1 MAGGMNLTRMS
12 EVEWEIRASGAMH
25 VPARIIASEKLL
37 DGMKGDMCL
46 KQTMDM
52 ATLSGVVDHV
62 VALSDAHQGYGFP
75 IGGVAAF
82 SMDEGIISPGGVGYD
97 INCGV
102 RLLATNIPVGEFLKC
117 RSMVLRDLAGAI
129 PSGVG
134 KGGDEYGAGE
144 IRKVLRIG
152 ARWAV
157 QEGMGTIEDLERTEE
172 GGGMENADPA
182 DVSERAIE
190 RGLPQLGTLG
200 SGNHFLEI
208 QRVDQIIDPVIAARF
223 GLNSANVTVM
233 IHCGSRGLGHQVAGD
248 YIRSMGNKHGF
259 SGLADRE
266 LVNAPLKS
274 DLGRQYLSAMNCAV
288 NFAFCNRQMIM
299 DHVRKCLHKFFPG
312 GQASMVYDVCHNI
325 AKVED
330 HVVRGERMRLCV
342 HRKGATR
349 SFGPGRREI
358 PERYRDV
365 GQPVLMPG
373 SMGTAS
379 YVLVGTK
386 IAEEK
391 TFGSTAHG
399 AGRIESRTKARGR
412 LTGDQVRRKLE
423 SRGIEVWA
431 ESRKGLVEEAP
442 EVYKDIDEVVS
453 VCRRAGIGN
462 VVARLCP
469 IAVMKG

>member
-1 MAGGMNLTRMS
+1 MTGGVHLRRTS
-12 EVEWEIRASGAMH
+12 EVEWEIGASGAMH

-52 ATLSGVVDHV
+52 ATLSGVVGHV

-102 RLLATNIPVGEFLKC
+102 RLLATNIPVGEFMKR
-117 RSMVLRDLAGAI
+117 RSTVLRDLAGTI

-157 QEGMGTIEDLERTEE
+157 QEGMGSVEDLERTEE

-208 QRVDQIIDPVIAARF
+208 QRVDQIIDPVIAARL
-223 GLNSANVTVM
+223 GLNNANVTVM

-248 YIRSMGNKHGF
+248 YIRTMGNKYGF

-266 LVNAPLKS
+266 LINAPLKS

-299 DHVRKCLHKFFPG
+299 HQVRKCLHKFFPG
-312 GQASMVYDVCHNI
+312 GQAS
-325 AKVED
+325 
-330 HVVRGERMRLCV
+330 
-342 HRKGATR
+342 
-349 SFGPGRREI
+349 
-358 PERYRDV
+358 
-365 GQPVLMPG
+365 
-373 SMGTAS
+373 
-379 YVLVGTK
+379 
-386 IAEEK
+386 
-391 TFGSTAHG
+391 
-399 AGRIESRTKARGR
+399 
-412 LTGDQVRRKLE
+412 
-423 SRGIEVWA
+423 
-431 ESRKGLVEEAP
+431 
-442 EVYKDIDEVVS
+442 
-453 VCRRAGIGN
+453 
-462 VVARLCP
+462 
-469 IAVMKG
+469 